1 MQDWWTYRLSDFLLF
16 SPRTYYRMLEQHN
29 QAIWPAQLAALA
41 LGVAMLRLLR
51 KTGLRQGRV
60 ISGILGL
67 LWVWVAWAF
76 LWRKYAAI
84 NWAAAYIAP
93 AFVLEGLML
102 LWWGVLR
109 SQLGFR
115 FTRSTGGLIGGGLA
129 VVGLLLYPL
138 LAPLAGRPLQQSEMF
153 GLFPDPT
160 AVASVGLLLLTASRL
175 RWALLIIPLM
185 WTVIAGLTMWA
196 LRAQP

>member
-16 SPRTYYRMLEQHN
+16 SPRTYYRMLERHN
-29 QAIWPAQLAALA
+29 QAIWPAQLVALA
-41 LGVAMLRLLR
+41 LGVAILGLLR
-51 KTGLRQGRV
+51 KPGVRQGRV

-67 LWVWVAWAF
+67 LWVWLAWAF
-76 LWRKYAAI
+76 LWQRYAAI

-93 AFVLEGLML
+93 AFVLEGLIL

-109 SQLGFR
+109 RKLSFR
-115 FTRSTGGLIGGGLA
+115 VTRSTGGVIGGGLA
-129 VVGLLLYPL
+129 VLGLLLYPL
-138 LAPLAGRPLQQSEMF
+138 LAPLAGRSWQQSEMF
-153 GLFPDPT
+153 GVFPDPT
-160 AVASVGLLLLTASRL
+160 VVASVGLLVLTASRM

-185 WTVIAGLTMWA
+185 WIVIAGATLWA